1 MTDVLCEIM
10 FFIDNRQQFF
20 RPLTSK
26 YREQVIESLRNLYT
40 RLYSSLADYS
50 RALSKEQ
57 ILECFQEAVTRT
69 PVLEDDSPVDDA
81 IPHNKSDREQA
92 IWILNLLLE
101 NGWLE
106 CQVDEATWQSSYG
119 FSRVGRLFVQPMV
132 ETAAG
137 KFRTRH
143 RNTRNTRNALQSFL
157 NQAEVYDLLDAYE
170 YSERIVSDFSDVI
183 AELDEKKRQLVKE
196 VETQQ
201 VVQRA
206 TDEFFDFMEK
216 RFVPDLAVR
225 LSADSVERYRDE
237 IKALIGKAKRKDKDF
252 KVKVEKEL
260 RKVAPE
266 LVTDSKLSI
275 YLAILDA
282 IDSRMHSA
290 SDIMLPALRQALH
303 NFTRRADIIIRQ
315 LSFTSGGQR
324 NRLLAVCKEISV
336 KKKPEQDKLLASAGE
351 VLSQL
356 SIGFV
361 DPAALRLHAG
371 KDSRIVNSLAE
382 EHSRPDKT
390 TLREL
395 FIAQAL
401 EKAFLVNNQDLKDYI
416 IEALSK
422 GHRISTQNL
431 PMQNAKELLLAVHA
445 IEIGSAGQKHSNF
458 RFKVTPI
465 GHKVHTDYFA
475 QTDAFSI
482 ELQEINEHD

>member
-1 MTDVLCEIM
+1 M
-10 FFIDNRQQFF
+10 FFTDKRQQFF

-26 YREQVIESLRNLYT
+26 YREQVIECLRNLYA

-69 PVLEDDSPVDDA
+69 AVLEEDGLEQDA
-81 IPHNKSDREQA
+81 NPLIKSDREQA

-101 NGWLE
+101 NDWLE

-132 ETAAG
+132 ETASG

-157 NQAEVYDLLDAYE
+157 NQGEVYDLLDAYE
-170 YSERIVSDFSDVI
+170 FSERIVSDFSDVI

-196 VETQQ
+196 VEAQQ

-216 RFVPDLAVR
+216 RFIPDLAVR

-237 IKALIGKAKRKDKDF
+237 IKTLINKAKRKDKSF

-266 LVTDSKLSI
+266 LLTDHQSSLF
-275 YLAILDA
+275 LAILGA

-290 SDIMLPALRQALH
+290 SEIMLPALRQALH
-303 NFTRRADIIIRQ
+303 SFTRRADIIIRQ

-324 NRLLAVCKEISV
+324 NQLLAICKEFSA
-336 KKKPEQDKLLASAGE
+336 KDKSQQDKLLGLTGE
-351 VLSQL
+351 VLSPL
-356 SIGFV
+356 MLGFV
-361 DPAALRLHAG
+361 DPAALRLHAL
-371 KDSRIVNSLAE
+371 KDSRIVNSHAE
-382 EHSRPDKT
+382 EHGRPDKT

-395 FIAQAL
+395 FINQAL
-401 EKAFLVNNQDLKDYI
+401 EKAFLVNNQDLVDYI
-416 IEALSK
+416 VNALSK
-422 GHRISTQNL
+422 GHRINTQNL

-445 IEIGSAGQKHSNF
+445 IEIGSAGQRHANF
-458 RFKVTPI
+458 RFKVTPM
-465 GHKVHTDYFA
+465 GHTVHTDYFA
-475 QTDAFSI
+475 QIDAFSI
-482 ELQEINEHD
+482 ELQEIN

>member
-1 MTDVLCEIM
+1 M
-10 FFIDNRQQFF
+10 FFTENRQQFF

-26 YREQVIESLRNLYT
+26 YREQVIESLRNLYA

-57 ILECFQEAVTRT
+57 ILECFQEAITRA
-69 PVLEDDSPVDDA
+69 PLLDEDEMTEDA
-81 IPHNKSDREQA
+81 LPAIKSEREQA
-92 IWILNLLLE
+92 VWILNLLLD

-119 FSRVGRLFVQPMV
+119 FSRVGRMFVQAMM
-132 ETAAG
+132 ETETG

-157 NQAEVYDLLDAYE
+157 NQGEIYDLLDAYE

-196 VETQQ
+196 VEAQQ

-216 RFVPDLAVR
+216 RFMPDLAVR

-237 IKALIGKAKRKDKDF
+237 IKTLIGKAKRKNNKF

-260 RKVAPE
+260 RKAAPE
-266 LVTDSKLSI
+266 LVTDNKLSL
-275 YLAILDA
+275 YFTLLSA

-290 SDIMLPALRQALH
+290 SEIMLPALRQALH
-303 NFTRRADIIIRQ
+303 SFTRRADIIIRQ
-315 LSFTSGGQR
+315 LSFTSSGQR
-324 NRLLAVCKEISV
+324 NHLLTLCKEISTKD
-336 KKKPEQDKLLASAGE
+336 KKEQDERLALAGE
-351 VLSQL
+351 ALAQI

-361 DPAALRLHAG
+361 DPAALRLHTG
-371 KDSRIVNSLAE
+371 KDSRVVNSRAE
-382 EHSRPDKT
+382 EHGQPDKA

-395 FIAQAL
+395 FINQAL
-401 EKAFLVNNQDLKDYI
+401 EKVFLFNNQELKDYI

-422 GHRISTQNL
+422 GHQINTQNL
-431 PMQNAKELLLAVHA
+431 PIQNAKELLLAVHA
-445 IEIGSAGQKHSNF
+445 IEIGSAGQKHSDF
-458 RFKVTPI
+458 HFKITPA

-475 QTDAFSI
+475 QTDAFKI
-482 ELQEINEHD
+482 ELQEIKQDDH